1 MYKSAKIKNLIIPF
15 LVSLGGK
22 LEGEFNFMNTKKEIW
37 KTIPD
42 YQDYQVSNLGNL
54 KSLKF
59 NKEKKIKQSIGSS
72 GYYLVSLS
80 KKGIIKKIQTHQLI
94 AMAFLNHKP
103 CGYKLVVDH
112 IDNNK
117 LNNNVSNL
125 RIVTNRENTSRK
137 NIGSSKYIGV
147 FWCNTYKKWQSRI
160 RINGDSKHL
169 GYYKTEYDA
178 HLAYKNKLKE
188 LNYE

>member
-1 MYKSAKIKNLIIPF
+1 LYKSAKIKNLIIPF

>member
-80 KKGIIKKIQTHQLI
+80 KKGIVKKIQTHQLI
-94 AMAFLNHKP
+94 AIAFLNHKP